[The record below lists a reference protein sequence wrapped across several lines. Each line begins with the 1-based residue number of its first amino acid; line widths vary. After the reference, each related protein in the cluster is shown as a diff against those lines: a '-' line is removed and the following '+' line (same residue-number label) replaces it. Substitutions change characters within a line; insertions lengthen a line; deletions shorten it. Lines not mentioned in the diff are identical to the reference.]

1 MKRKLLAVLLLTA
14 LVVGGASAQLMFG
27 VSGAIPT
34 SENLKVKDVV
44 AQFKDGNGIF
54 YGAFAELAFRKLGFG
69 VSINTMTYPDPY
81 YAMNWQ
87 IMDGDFY
94 LSYHI
99 IKARAF
105 LDPFAELG
113 LGMMATSN
121 DATYS
126 GSYSGYS
133 STATF
138 ADASYYW
145 YAAAG
150 LGVNLGIVGVFAKFA
165 WNFTVKEPVTYTDAL
180 GVEQNYPVFGSA
192 LMWGGIP
199 DYRITAGVKLI
210 L

>member
-34 SENLKVKDVV
+34 SQDLKMKDVV

-69 VSINTMTYPDPY
+69 VSVNTMTYPD
-81 YAMNWQ
+81 AGAGLNWQ
-87 IMDGDFY
+87 VIDGDFY
-94 LSYHI
+94 LSYHV

-113 LGMMATSN
+113 LGMMATAN
-121 DATYS
+121 DYNSLPGNPA
-126 GSYSGYS
+126 
-133 STATF
+133 F

-150 LGVNLGIVGVFAKFA
+150 LGVNLGIIGVFAKFA
-165 WNFTVKEPVTYTDAL
+165 WNVPIKGSYPTYEDA
-180 GVEQNYPVFGSA
+180 GGNEVNYPVFGYY
-192 LMWGGIP
+192 LGWDGIP
-199 DYRITAGVKLI
+199 AYRITAGVKLI